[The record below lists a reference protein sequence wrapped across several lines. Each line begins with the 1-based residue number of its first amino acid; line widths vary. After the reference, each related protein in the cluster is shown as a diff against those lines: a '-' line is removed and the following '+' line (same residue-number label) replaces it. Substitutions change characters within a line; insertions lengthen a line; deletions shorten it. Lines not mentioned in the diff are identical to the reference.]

1 MLSHILF
8 ATDAS
13 EPSDHVVDCISGL
26 RRVGSHKV
34 VLVHVLNVRDVGGLY
49 ERLKR
54 LALPRLEQQKQRLEA
69 AGFEAR
75 IEVPLGY
82 PAYEINRVAGEHH
95 CSLVVLGSHGESLL
109 TEALLGSTA
118 YAILHNIRIPTLLI
132 RFEITEANGGRRCRA
147 LCEDMFGHVLHP
159 TDFSDTAERAF
170 RYLEHV
176 VRHTHGRVTLMHVQD
191 KARIDPHLQHKLAE
205 FNRNDQS
212 RLERR
217 RDTLLKHGAAEVNIE
232 IPYGS
237 PTGCILE
244 RARQGDVSLILMGS
258 QGRGFLSELFLGSV
272 AHNVAR
278 HAPLP
283 VLLIPA
289 PR

>member
-1 MLSHILF
+1 MLNHVLV

-13 EPSDHVVDCISGL
+13 EASDRLVDCVRGL
-26 RRVGSHKV
+26 RRVGSRRA

-49 ERLKR
+49 ERLKQ
-54 LALPRLEQQKQRLEA
+54 LALPRLERQKQRLEE
-69 AGFEAR
+69 AGFEVR
-75 IEVPLGY
+75 IEIPLGY
-82 PAYEINRVAGEHH
+82 PAYEINRVAGEHR
-95 CSLVVLGSHGESLL
+95 CSLVVLGSHGESLM

-118 YAILHNIRIPTLLI
+118 YAVLHQVRIPTLLI
-132 RFEITEANGGRRCRA
+132 RFEITAGNGGRRCRV
-147 LCEDMFGHVLHP
+147 LCEDLFGHILHP

-176 VRHTHGRVTLMHVQD
+176 VQHTRERVTLLHVQD
-191 KARIDPHLQHKLAE
+191 QVRIAPHLQYKLAE

-217 RDTLLKHGAAEVNIE
+217 RDALLKHGAREVNIE

-244 RARQGDVSLILMGS
+244 RARRGDLSLILMGS
-258 QGRGFLSELFLGSV
+258 QGRGLLAELFLGSV

-283 VLLIPA
+283 VLLVPA
-289 PR
+289 VR